1 MRVRSQ
7 QRAYRTLELK
17 DQLKPKTASRVEQ
30 ETTEMRFNIKLCD
43 MGNACYV
50 NQHYSDVI
58 QTREYRSPEVIL

>member
-1 MRVRSQ
+1 M
-7 QRAYRTLELK
+7 
-17 DQLKPKTASRVEQ
+17 KPKTASRVEQ
-30 ETTEMRFNIKLCD
+30 ETMEMCFNIKLCD